1 MQVMANEEVDPAV
14 LIKLLRQ
21 EVQDL
26 REEIRYTAH
35 LTDAE
40 SNYRSNARGAI
51 NDTTYETEHPDTACR

>member
-26 REEIRYTAH
+26 RTEIR
-35 LTDAE
+35 
-40 SNYRSNARGAI
+40 
-51 NDTTYETEHPDTACR
+51 

>member
-26 REEIRYTAH
+26 KMEIR
-35 LTDAE
+35 
-40 SNYRSNARGAI
+40 
-51 NDTTYETEHPDTACR
+51 